1 MKNKRYFKT
10 KMVAKRT
17 VQKLTDDHK
26 IQRVVIAK
34 RVRKKYG
41 IKKEGKLYECN
52 HVLNTNFSGT
62 LTLIPL

>member
-10 KMVAKRT
+10 KMVEKKNST
-17 VQKLTDDHK
+17 KLTDDHK

-34 RVRKKYG
+34 RLQKKYG